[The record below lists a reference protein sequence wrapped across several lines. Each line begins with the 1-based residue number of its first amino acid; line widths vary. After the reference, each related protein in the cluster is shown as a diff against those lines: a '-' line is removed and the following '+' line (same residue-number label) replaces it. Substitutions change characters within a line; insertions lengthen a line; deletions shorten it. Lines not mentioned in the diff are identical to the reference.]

1 VSFLFTSRFLM
12 PVLGVA
18 VMILGTVIAEGW
30 VKDPALTKSDYVGT
44 IDVAEADARLYRDVA
59 FEWRVAS
66 PAGSFKGSDTARIR
80 IDTSGE
86 STVVC
91 GWVRMDKAGASIR
104 ATRWLSEARLKIGDI
119 KVAALFIAPTDKT
132 PADGL
137 NAGCARIE
145 AKPLADAALSLE
157 GPLVREE

>member
-1 VSFLFTSRFLM
+1 VSFLFTPRFLM

-18 VMILGTVIAEGW
+18 VVVLGTVIAEGW
-30 VKDPALTKSDYVGT
+30 IKDPALTKSDYVGT
-44 IDVAEADARLYRDVA
+44 IDVGEGDAKLYRDVP

-66 PAGSFKGSDTARIR
+66 AAGSFKGNDIARVR

-86 STVVC
+86 STVAC
-91 GWVRMDKAGASIR
+91 GWLRMDKAGASIR
-104 ATRWLSEARLKIGDI
+104 ATRWLSEARLKIGDL

-145 AKPLADAALSLE
+145 AKPAADAPLSLE
-157 GPLVREE
+157 GTPVRE

>member
-1 VSFLFTSRFLM
+1 MSFLFTPRFLM
-12 PVLGVA
+12 PVLGVG
-18 VMILGTVIAEGW
+18 VVILGTLIAEGW
-30 VKDPALTKSDYVGT
+30 IKDPALTKSDYVGT
-44 IDVAEADARLYRDVA
+44 IGVAEADAKLYRQVP

-66 PAGSFKGSDTARIR
+66 PAGTFKGNDTARVR
-80 IDTSGE
+80 IDTTGE

-91 GWVRMDKAGASIR
+91 GWLRMDKAGASVR
-104 ATRWLSEARLKIGDI
+104 ATRWLSEARLKIGDL

-145 AKPLADAALSLE
+145 AKPAADAALSLE
-157 GPLVREE
+157 GPPVRE